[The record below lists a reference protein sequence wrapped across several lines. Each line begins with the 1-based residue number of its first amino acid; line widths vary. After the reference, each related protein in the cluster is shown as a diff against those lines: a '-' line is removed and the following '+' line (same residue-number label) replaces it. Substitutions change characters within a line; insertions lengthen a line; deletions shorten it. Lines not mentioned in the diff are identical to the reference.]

1 MPAKPEL
8 ISFNLCPFVQRS
20 VITLLQKGVDFDV
33 NYIDLA
39 NRPQWFLD
47 ISPLGKVPALRVG
60 ESVLFESAVINEY
73 LDEVNP
79 PSMHPADALER
90 AKNRAWIEF
99 ASTML
104 GNQYKL
110 MVEKDEQAFNAVH
123 DQLLAQLD
131 QLEAQLGDGPYFN
144 GPDFSLIDAAC
155 APLFT
160 RFKFLENTYGL
171 SYLPPD
177 TKLGKWAETLV
188 ALESVKKSVVPDFDQ
203 LLLDYIK
210 SAGGHIVNLAAA

>member
-1 MPAKPEL
+1 MSPKPEL

-20 VITLLQKGVDFDV
+20 VITLLQKGVDFDI
-33 NYIDLA
+33 NYIDLF

-47 ISPLGKVPALRVG
+47 ISPLGKVPALRING
-60 ESVLFESAVINEY
+60 TVLFESAVINEY

-79 PSMHPADALER
+79 PSMHPTDALER

-104 GNQYKL
+104 NNQYKL
-110 MVEKDEQAFNAVH
+110 MVEKDEQAFKTVY

-131 QLEAQLGDGPYFN
+131 QLETQLGDGPYFN
-144 GPDFSLIDAAC
+144 GPDFALIDAAF

-160 RFKFLENTYGL
+160 RFKLLESAYSLEFLQPE
-171 SYLPPD
+171 
-177 TKLGKWAETLV
+177 TKLGQWAETLV
-188 ALESVKKSVVPDFDQ
+188 ALESVKKSVVPDFDH
-203 LLLDYIK
+203 LLLDYIQ
-210 SAGGHIVNLAAA
+210 STGGHIASSAAA

>member
-1 MPAKPEL
+1 
-8 ISFNLCPFVQRS
+8 
-20 VITLLQKGVDFDV
+20 LLQKGVDFDV

-47 ISPLGKVPALRVG
+47 ISPLGKVPALRVDDA
-60 ESVLFESAVINEY
+60 VLFESAVINEY

-110 MVEKDEQAFNAVH
+110 MVEKDEQAFNTVH

-131 QLEAQLGDGPYFN
+131 QLGAQLGDGPYFN
-144 GPDFSLIDAAC
+144 GADFALIDAAC

-160 RFKFLENTYGL
+160 RFKFLENKYGL

-188 ALESVKKSVVPDFDQ
+188 ALESVKKSVVPEFDQ
-203 LLLDYIK
+203 LLLDYI
-210 SAGGHIVNLAAA
+210 SAADGHIVSLAAD

>member
-39 NRPQWFLD
+39 NRPQWFKE
-47 ISPLGKVPALRVG
+47 ISPLGKVPVLRVDDT
-60 ESVLFESAVINEY
+60 VLFESAVINEY

-79 PSMHPADALER
+79 PSLHPTDALER

-99 ASTML
+99 ASTAL

-110 MVEKDEQAFNAVH
+110 MVEKDEHAFNTVR
-123 DQLLAQLD
+123 DQLLAQLA
-131 QLEAQLGDGPYFN
+131 QLEAQLGDGPFFN
-144 GPDFSLIDAAC
+144 GPDFALIDAAC

-160 RFKFLENTYGL
+160 RFKLLESAYSL
-171 SYLPPD
+171 SFYQPES
-177 TKLGKWAETLV
+177 KLGKWAETLV
-188 ALESVKKSVVPDFDQ
+188 ALESVKKSVVSDFDQ
-203 LLLDYIK
+203 ILLNYLT
-210 SAGGHIVNLAAA
+210 SAGGHIVNLAPA

>member
-1 MPAKPEL
+1 MPPKPEL

-47 ISPLGKVPALRVG
+47 ISPLGKVPALRVNDT
-60 ESVLFESAVINEY
+60 VLFESAVINEY

-79 PSMHPADALER
+79 PSLHPSDALER

-99 ASTML
+99 ASNAL

-110 MVEKDEQAFNAVH
+110 MVEKDTQAFDAVR
-123 DQLLAQLD
+123 DQLLAQT
-131 QLEAQLGDGPYFN
+131 AQLDEQLGEGPYFN
-144 GPDFSLIDAAC
+144 GPDFALIDAAC

-160 RFKFLENTYGL
+160 RFKLLENAYSL
-171 SYLPPD
+171 NFYKPD

-188 ALESVKKSVVPDFDQ
+188 SLDAVKNSVVPEFDQ
-203 LLLDYIK
+203 LFLDYL
-210 SAGGHIVNLAAA
+210 SSSGGHIVSHAVA

>member
-1 MPAKPEL
+1 MPPKPEL

-20 VITLLQKGVDFDV
+20 VITLLQKGVDFDL
-33 NYIDLA
+33 NYIDLF
-39 NRPQWFLD
+39 NRPQWFMD
-47 ISPLGKVPALRVG
+47 ISPLGKVPALRVNG
-60 ESVLFESAVINEY
+60 TVLFESAVINEY

-79 PSMHPADALER
+79 PSLHPTDALER

-110 MVEKDEQAFNAVH
+110 MVEKDEQAFKAVH
-123 DQLLAQLD
+123 DQLLAQLN
-131 QLEAQLGDGPYFN
+131 QLEAELGDGPYFN
-144 GPDFSLIDAAC
+144 GHDFALIDAAC

-160 RFKFLENTYGL
+160 RFKLLESTYPL
-171 SYLPPD
+171 RYYQPE

-188 ALESVKKSVVPDFDQ
+188 ALESVKKSVVPEFDQ
-203 LLLDYIK
+203 LLLDYIT
-210 SAGGHIVNLAAA
+210 STGGHIVSLAAA